1 MRSHDF
7 DSERSGPGLFFIL
20 VTLVVVA
27 VLGARY
33 LGFYPPGG
41 LKGLLPPRL
50 AKQTAATA
58 GPLVAIYHTHTT
70 ENYAPGEP
78 HVKGK
83 AGAIVDV
90 GRAFK
95 EALAERGITA
105 VLSETVHDFPVFK
118 DAFDQSYETAA
129 EQLAQNP
136 TVRMVF
142 DVHRDGL
149 PPDANAAL
157 STATVGGQKV
167 ARVLFVVGDQDNPHM
182 AQNLAFA
189 ENLHARLNELH
200 PGVSRGVKVQHGS
213 FNLRVSPQAVAVFVG
228 SYPQNT
234 VEEAERAVR
243 LLADAVAAA
252 AVPAEPVK
260 EQQ

>member
-7 DSERSGPGLFFIL
+7 DSERNGPGLFFIL

-41 LKGLLPPRL
+41 LKGLLPPRV
-50 AKQTAATA
+50 ARQTAARV
-58 GPLVAIYHTHTT
+58 GPSVAIYHTHTS
-70 ENYAPGEP
+70 ENYAPGES
-78 HVKGK
+78 HARGE
-83 AGAIVDV
+83 AGQIVEV

-105 VLSETVHDFPVFK
+105 VHSETVHDYPVFK
-118 DAFDQSYETAA
+118 DAFDHSYETVS
-129 EQLAQNP
+129 EQLAQNASIK
-136 TVRMVF
+136 MVF
-142 DVHRDGL
+142 DLHRDGL
-149 PPDANAAL
+149 PPEITNAT
-157 STATVGGQKV
+157 TATVNGEKV
-167 ARVLFVVGDQDNPHM
+167 ARIAFVVGDQDNPHL

-189 ENLHARLNELH
+189 ESLDAKLNELY

-213 FNLRVSPQAVAVFVG
+213 FNLRVSPQAVTVFIG

-234 VEEAERAVR
+234 KEEAERAAK
-243 LLADAVAAA
+243 LLADAVAALA
-252 AVPAEPVK
+252 LPAQPVK
-260 EQQ
+260 EQ

>member
-7 DSERSGPGLFFIL
+7 DSERNGPGLFFIL

-41 LKGLLPPRL
+41 LKGLIPPRL
-50 AKQTAATA
+50 ARQAAAPA
-58 GPLVAIYHTHTT
+58 GPLVVIYHTHTT
-70 ENYAPGEP
+70 EGYAPGEA
-78 HVKGK
+78 HVKGG
-83 AGAIVDV
+83 AGDIVEV

-95 EALAERGITA
+95 DALAERGITA
-105 VLSETVHDFPVFK
+105 VHSETVHDYPVFK
-118 DAFDQSYETAA
+118 DAFDHSYETIA

-136 TVRMVF
+136 GVKMVF

-149 PPDANAAL
+149 PPGVSDQ
-157 STATVGGQKV
+157 TTTVTLDGQRV
-167 ARVLFVVGDQDNPHM
+167 ARILFVVGDTDNPHIS
-182 AQNLAFA
+182 QNLAFA
-189 ENLHARLNELH
+189 ENLEARLSELH

-213 FNLRVSPQAVAVFVG
+213 FNLRVSPQAVAVFIG

-234 VEEAERAVR
+234 REEAQRATK
-243 LLADAVAAA
+243 LLADAVAAV
-252 AVPAEPVK
+252 AVPAQPVK
-260 EQQ
+260 ER